1 MNNRDL
7 QSKTKT
13 ELMKLA
19 QRLGLRG
26 ISTLKKGGL
35 TERIQKAQQAR
46 KVAKVPGGLIQKAKE
61 AIKRRAIRKRNDVDP
76 APRKAKKVVAK
87 APAVR
92 AKKTLKPA
100 VAKKAARPGAEE
112 LAAHKFDVSPKLT
125 APKQQFREEH
135 LGELPEAYGT
145 GRLFLVA
152 RDPRW
157 LFAYWDLTVQQMAE
171 SRQLASD
178 GRLVLR
184 VFEKNH
190 PKPVQEHTVQRD
202 ARNWY
207 VQVGKGAATFHAE
220 LGVWQHDG
228 TFRVISRSKEAMTP
242 PDVVSAD
249 TAAQFVTIPVDL
261 PYSNLVEMIRTH
273 IRDGERLAEALHR
286 LEVSEVDL
294 PFKVDVKLGP
304 WTAEQ
309 TATLERALG
318 GEMMRQVRVGSL
330 EMTEWLRRRL
340 QEETSSGLFS
350 PAGAS
355 WSGVPQKGFW
365 FAVNAEL
372 IIYGAT
378 EPNAKVTV
386 DGKPITLRSD
396 GTFSF
401 HWAFPD
407 GQYRLPVVAVSAA
420 GDDSRAVELSF
431 ERKTTEGAGVGVVKT
446 SEQLRNP
453 KTVS

>member
-1 MNNRDL
+1 MNRRDL
-7 QSKTKT
+7 ISKTKG

-26 ISTLKKGGL
+26 ISTLTKDGL
-35 TERIQKAQQAR
+35 TDRIQKAQQVR
-46 KVAKVPGGLIQKAKE
+46 KSAKAPKGIVQKTKD
-61 AIKRRAIRKRNDVDP
+61 AIKRRAIRKRNDA
-76 APRKAKKVVAK
+76 APGKAKEVVK
-87 APAVR
+87 KPSVVR
-92 AKKTLKPA
+92 AKKTRKSAVVKKTVMPA
-100 VAKKAARPGAEE
+100 PAEE
-112 LAAHKFDVSPKLT
+112 LAAHKFDVSPQLPG
-125 APKQQFREEH
+125 PKQQFREEH

-171 SRQLASD
+171 SRRLASD

-190 PKPVQEHTVQRD
+190 PQPIQEHTVQRD

-207 VQVGKGAATFHAE
+207 VQVGKGAVTFHAE

-228 TFRVISRSKEAMTP
+228 TFRVISRSREATTP

-249 TAAQFVTIPVDL
+249 TTVRFVTIPVEV
-261 PYSNLVEMIRTH
+261 PYGNLVELIRTH
-273 IRDGERLAEALHR
+273 IRDGERLAQALHR
-286 LEVSEVDL
+286 LEASGVEL
-294 PFKVDVKLGP
+294 PFKVDVALGP

-309 TATLERALG
+309 TAVLERALG
-318 GEMMRQVRVGSL
+318 GAMMRRVQVGSV

-372 IIYGAT
+372 TVYGAT

-407 GQYRLPVVAVSAA
+407 GQYRLPVVAVSGA

-431 ERKTTEGAGVGVVKT
+431 ERKTKETGGVSEVKAPAR
-446 SEQLRNP
+446 LRNP
-453 KTVS
+453 KAIS